1 MKSAVFA
8 TLLASASAF
17 MVANPKTA
25 TPASSTTEL
34 MSSYGRGYSNYGG
47 IQALGPNA
55 PGSRPGERY
64 DTNRYG
70 NGYKSSTSTGS
81 NLPQTGR
88 RTGAYWNYYN
98 QGRAA
103 GAFPMDED
111 YRRRVGRDMAP
122 YGRSR
127 REYRGSQSGRY
138 QQQLI
143 DNEILVQGN
152 TLKTWTFNSP
162 VVERV
167 MVDIGTEGRPFDAEV
182 DLWQGP
188 DNTPQKMRVYSENG
202 ELRPFQVL
210 LETPRAPNTV
220 AIRNVGQME
229 FPMIA
234 SVAADV
240 GRGSIPMASN
250 MWYNMRTIQGGALRT
265 YPFDPS
271 VDSVQILLT
280 TDGRPLTARV
290 ELLQGPNNN
299 KQVIELYCEDGM
311 DRPFYV
317 VIETPGSGNVVRL
330 VNTATV
336 EFPMWASIEAYQ
348 IGGNNKGDYMEP
360 ILGDGAVF
368 NQGVI
373 GQW

>member
-1 MKSAVFA
+1 
-8 TLLASASAF
+8 
-17 MVANPKTA
+17 
-25 TPASSTTEL
+25 
-34 MSSYGRGYSNYGG
+34 
-47 IQALGPNA
+47 
-55 PGSRPGERY
+55 
-64 DTNRYG
+64 
-70 NGYKSSTSTGS
+70 
-81 NLPQTGR
+81 
-88 RTGAYWNYYN
+88 
-98 QGRAA
+98 
-103 GAFPMDED
+103 MDED
-111 YRRRVGRDMAP
+111 YRRRVGRDLAP

-127 REYRGSQSGRY
+127 RQYRGSSSIRNEK
-138 QQQLI
+138 QLI
-143 DNEILVQGN
+143 ENEILVQGN

-210 LETPRAPNTV
+210 VETPRAPNTIAV
-220 AIRNVGQME
+220 RNVGQME
-229 FPMIA
+229 FPLIA
-234 SVAADV
+234 SVAAES
-240 GRGSIPMASN
+240 GKAPMAAN
-250 MWYNMRTIQGGALRT
+250 MWNNMRTIQGGALRT
-265 YPFDPS
+265 YPFDPQ

-280 TDGRPLTARV
+280 TDGRPLTARI

-299 KQVIELYCEDGM
+299 KQVVELYCEDGM

-317 VIETPGSGNVVRL
+317 VIETPGSGNVVRV

-336 EFPMWASIEAYQ
+336 EFPLWASIEAYQ
-348 IGGNNKGDYMEP
+348 IGSVRGDYYEP

-368 NQGVI
+368 NQGMV

>member
-1 MKSAVFA
+1 
-8 TLLASASAF
+8 L
-17 MVANPKTA
+17 
-25 TPASSTTEL
+25 
-34 MSSYGRGYSNYGG
+34 
-47 IQALGPNA
+47 
-55 PGSRPGERY
+55 
-64 DTNRYG
+64 
-70 NGYKSSTSTGS
+70 
-81 NLPQTGR
+81 TGR
-88 RTGAYWNYYN
+88 SQRGGRSGGYWNYYN

-111 YRRRVGRDMAP
+111 YRRRVGRDLAP

-127 REYRGSQSGRY
+127 RQYRGSSSIRNEK
-138 QQQLI
+138 QLI
-143 DNEILVQGN
+143 ENEILVQGN

-210 LETPRAPNTV
+210 VETPRAPNTIAV
-220 AIRNVGQME
+220 RNVGQME
-229 FPMIA
+229 FPLIA
-234 SVAADV
+234 SVAAES
-240 GRGSIPMASN
+240 GKAPMAAN
-250 MWYNMRTIQGGALRT
+250 MWNNMRTIQGGALRT
-265 YPFDPS
+265 YPFDPQ

-280 TDGRPLTARV
+280 TDGRPLTARI

-299 KQVIELYCEDGM
+299 KQVVELYCEDGM

-317 VIETPGSGNVVRL
+317 VIETPGSGNVVRV

-336 EFPMWASIEAYQ
+336 EFPLWASIEAYQ
-348 IGGNNKGDYMEP
+348 IGSVRGDYYEP

-368 NQGVI
+368 NQGMV